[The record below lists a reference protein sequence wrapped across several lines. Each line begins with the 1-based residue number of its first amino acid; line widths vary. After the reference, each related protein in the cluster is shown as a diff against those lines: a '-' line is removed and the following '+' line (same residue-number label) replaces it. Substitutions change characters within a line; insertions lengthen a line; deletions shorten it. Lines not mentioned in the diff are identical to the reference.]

1 VAAAEANDR
10 LRFGT
15 LVLNN
20 EFWNPIL
27 LASEALAAAVA
38 TMARQ

>member
-20 EFWNPIL
+20 EFWNPVL
-27 LASEALAAAVA
+27 LAREAAAVA
-38 TMARQ
+38 TMARR